1 MVEDGDLLPAR
12 EELGRMITKVMTIS
26 NQDDEGNGDLFPAR
40 RKLDMT
46 KKNKV
51 TDMMRM
57 IRLSIMTNMIITNL
71 LPAGEKLRPDQLGVE
86 LLLRRLEGACL
97 VRRMVNISWMISWS
111 RVLIISVMNMMTS
124 LVGIISETRVLII
137 FLMNMM
143 TSLARMISWTIVLI
157 IFCMT
162 IMASLTRMI
171 SWTQMLTLWSS
182 IRKSRLT

>member
-40 RKLDMT
+40 RKLDMMI
-46 KKNKV
+46 KRDKM

-57 IRLSIMTNMIITNL
+57 IRLSMKTTMIITNL

-97 VRRMVNISWMISWS
+97 VRRMVKISWMICWSGVLIFFRMNMMTSLVGMISWS
-111 RVLIISVMNMMTS
+111 RVLIIFRMT
-124 LVGIISETRVLII
+124 T
-137 FLMNMM
+137 M
-143 TSLARMISWTIVLI
+143 TSLAWMISWTPL
-157 IFCMT
+157 
-162 IMASLTRMI
+162 LT
-171 SWTQMLTLWSS
+171 TWSS
-182 IRKSRLT
+182 LKKSGLT

>member
-97 VRRMVNISWMISWS
+97 VRRVVNISWMISWS